1 VLGVTT
7 VPGSQTYTDLFP
19 SAQVRFA
26 FATET
31 QLRLAVTRGIARPNY
46 SDLAPHLAGTV
57 GGNKSNPANLSSGNP
72 DLRPQHAWNYDL
84 MLEHFFNSVGV
95 ISGGVFYKSI
105 NDLIVN
111 QTFVYTG
118 PVSAFVGQAGTR
130 PTNVGS
136 GHLLGFEAEW
146 TQRLTSLPGLF
157 NGLGFDANYTHVDS
171 RALVD
176 PSTSRYAPL
185 PRQSPNLGNFGLTY
199 DRGPVSGR
207 AALSYQGANIV
218 SYGDGTATANGD
230 NYFYAHSQI
239 DASLSYN
246 FTSAVQIQFQALN
259 LNNAVFGFFN
269 GTPKQDYSIQR
280 EYYGRTFYL
289 GAKYGL

>member
-1 VLGVTT
+1 VS
-7 VPGSQTYTDLFP
+7 P
-19 SAQVRFA
+19 
-26 FATET
+26 ET
-31 QLRLAVTRGIARPNY
+31 QLRLAATRGIARPNY
-46 SDLAPHLAGTV
+46 SDLAPHLTGTI

-72 DLRPQHAWNYDL
+72 DLQPQHAWNYDAL
-84 MLEHFFNSVGV
+84 IEHFFPSVGV
-95 ISGGVFYKSI
+95 ISVGAFYKSI
-105 NDLIVN
+105 TDLIISQSFIYN
-111 QTFVYTG
+111 G
-118 PVSAFVGQAGTR
+118 PVTEFAGQAGTR

-136 GHLLGFEAEW
+136 GHLVGLEAEW
-146 TQRLTSLPGLF
+146 AERLTFLPGLF

-176 PSTSRYAPL
+176 PSSGRYAPM
-185 PRQSPNLGNFGLTY
+185 PRQSPNLGNFGITY
-199 DRGPVSGR
+199 DRGPISGR
-207 AALSYQGANIV
+207 AAWSYQGANIV

-246 FTSAVQIQFQALN
+246 FSSAVQLQLQALN

-280 EYYGRTFYL
+280 EYYGRTFYF